1 MVTKPQTRTA
11 LEVGVHALLA
21 SEAWWQQAG
30 CAGFGQGGILGECS
44 RGTGQ
49 RLPLDGQAT
58 LHNRCLLRAHST
70 CVGILPNETEHQ
82 AAVPCWRRRVGWH
95 PADRNAAQ
103 GGWNQSAL
111 RKISGGGAQ
120 IIFELR
126 CFLSTPESGDQ
137 GLSSRSSGNA
147 CGGGADH
154 QEQDGQAQAPRSLR
168 LRNCFQKTWKEMG
181 LEAASARHGR
191 AEFTPLVKL
200 SKANLASDVL
210 QNITAKNA
218 QARPS
223 ALSGSLAGI
232 RSARA

>member
-49 RLPLDGQAT
+49 CLPLDGQAT

-126 CFLSTPESGDQ
+126 CVLSTPESGDQ

-168 LRNCFQKTWKEMG
+168 LRNCFQKNMERDGTRSSISSAWPCRVHTAG
-181 LEAASARHGR
+181 EAVQSQSC
-191 AEFTPLVKL
+191 K
-200 SKANLASDVL
+200 
-210 QNITAKNA
+210 
-218 QARPS
+218 
-223 ALSGSLAGI
+223 
-232 RSARA
+232 

>member
-11 LEVGVHALLA
+11 LEVGEHALLA
-21 SEAWWQQAG
+21 SEAWWQRAG

-49 RLPLDGQAT
+49 RLPLDWQAT
-58 LHNRCLLRAHST
+58 
-70 CVGILPNETEHQ
+70 LPNETEHQ

-126 CFLSTPESGDQ
+126 CVLSTPESGDQ

>member
-1 MVTKPQTRTA
+1 MTKPQTRTA

-30 CAGFGQGGILGECS
+30 CAGFGQGGIFGECS

-126 CFLSTPESGDQ
+126 CVFFPLPNRETKVSAPGPPETHAEVAPIIKSKMVKHKHLAASDSGT
-137 GLSSRSSGNA
+137 A
-147 CGGGADH
+147 
-154 QEQDGQAQAPRSLR
+154 
-168 LRNCFQKTWKEMG
+168 FKKTWKEMG

-210 QNITAKNA
+210 QNITAKKA